1 MRNCT
6 INELAN
12 ALTNEGYNTEVTTV
26 QKNNVEIPCIRIM
39 FNGYASV
46 IYPQADIDN
55 VNEGIVGTE
64 ELVDKWIEAIE
75 KSKLTQPLN
84 IERLSDKDYIKA
96 NVRLAVER
104 DFKADYIKEP
114 LADFPGLSKYMIVS
128 MPLEDGN
135 GSVRVQDSIVK
146 SCGADLN
153 ELWEWALTNTI
164 NATTCDN
171 IAKVLG
177 MPMFEDMPMYVLSTK
192 DKYKGASVMLNTTAL
207 DNLAKELGV
216 KELTIIPSSIH
227 EIIAI
232 PNNGDDE
239 LEVIAN
245 MITQVNDEEVS
256 AEEVLFDKPFIYK
269 AK

>member
-1 MRNCT
+1 MKNYT
-6 INELAN
+6 INALANELAN
-12 ALTNEGYNTEVTTV
+12 KGYNTEVTTV
-26 QKNNVEIPCIRIM
+26 QKNGIDIPCIRIM
-39 FNGYASV
+39 FDGYASN

-55 VNEGIVGTE
+55 VNMGIVGTE
-64 ELVDKWIEAIE
+64 ELVDKWIETIE

-84 IERLSDKDYIKA
+84 IERLFDKEYIKA

-135 GSVRVQDSIVK
+135 GSVRIQDSIVK

-207 DNLAKELGV
+207 DNLAKELGA

-227 EIIAI
+227 EIIVI
-232 PNNGDDE
+232 PKNDNDE